1 MKLRGLLVAAV
12 ILVALSSVLY
22 WSNHRK
28 PTEDTAKAAVDTPP
42 KILLLNE
49 ADITGIAIHKKG
61 QADVVLAKSGGT
73 WRITAPKALEA
84 DPSSVSGVVS
94 TVSTLTAE
102 RLVDDKATDLAQ
114 YGLAD
119 PVLAVEVTSQ
129 DKTRKLLLGDTT
141 VNGSA
146 NYVALAGDP
155 RVFTIATYV
164 KSSLDKTAN
173 DLRDTRLMT
182 VDFDKATQIVLS
194 TLTPAKKQ
202 EITFARGKDSWQ
214 IVKPKPIRAD
224 GSQVDALIRSLREAK
239 LDPPSAEDQK
249 KNVAE
254 FSAGTPFATAKVTTA
269 AGTQELQVRKNKD
282 DYYAKSS
289 ILEGDFKIPSGIAEG
304 LSKSL
309 DDFRNKKLFDFGFL
323 DPDKVEIH
331 DGAKAYYLTKGSSD
345 WWGADGKKLDA
356 DSAQSVVD
364 KLRDLSSVK
373 FPDSDFAAPTIEIT
387 VVSRGNKVTE
397 KVSIAKSGVN
407 YIAKREREASLYEL
421 GAVAVEEMLKAA
433 AELKA
438 APEPAPATKKK

>member
-1 MKLRGLLVAAV
+1 MKTRGLIVSAV
-12 ILVALSSVLY
+12 ILAALSGVLY

-28 PTEDTAKAAVDTPP
+28 PTEDTAKAAVEAPP
-42 KILLLNE
+42 KILSLNE
-49 ADITGIAIHKKG
+49 ADITGIVIHKKG
-61 QADVVLAKSGGT
+61 QADVALAKSGGR
-73 WRITAPKALEA
+73 WRITAPGALEA
-84 DPSSVSGVVS
+84 DAASVSGVVS
-94 TVSTLTAE
+94 TVSSLTAE

-119 PVLAVEVTSQ
+119 PLLAVEVKAK
-129 DKTRKLLLGDTT
+129 DKTQKLSVGETT

-164 KSSLDKTAN
+164 KSSLDKTAT

-182 VDFDKATQIVLS
+182 VDFDKATQIELS
-194 TLTPAKKQ
+194 VLTPGKKQ
-202 EITFARGKDSWQ
+202 DITFARDKDSWQ
-214 IVKPKPIRAD
+214 ILKPKPIRAD
-224 GSQVDALIRSLREAK
+224 SSQVDALIRSLRDAK

-249 KNVAE
+249 KNAAA
-254 FSAGTPFATAKVTTA
+254 FSAGTPFATAKVA
-269 AGTQELQVRKNKD
+269 AATGTQELQVRKNKD

-289 ILEGDFKIPSGIAEG
+289 ILGGDFKIPGGIAEG
-304 LSKSL
+304 LNKSL

-331 DGAKAYYLTKGSSD
+331 DGAKAYYLTKGGSD
-345 WWGADGKKLDA
+345 WWGTDGKKLEA

-373 FPDSDFAAPTIEIT
+373 FPDAGFTAPSIEIT
-387 VVSRGNKVTE
+387 VVSKGNKVTE
-397 KVSIAKSGVN
+397 KVSVAKSGVN
-407 YIAKREREASLYEL
+407 YVAKREGEAGWYEL
-421 GAVAVEEMLKAA
+421 GAVAVDAMLKAA
-433 AELKA
+433 AEVKA

>member
-1 MKLRGLLVAAV
+1 MHPKGLLVAVVLLAALGGLV
-12 ILVALSSVLY
+12 WWSNKKEASASKGDTSTKILSIPDDQFQEIRIKKLTGETIALS
-22 WSNHRK
+22 R
-28 PTEDTAKAAVDTPP
+28 T
-42 KILLLNE
+42 
-49 ADITGIAIHKKG
+49 TGK
-61 QADVVLAKSGGT
+61 
-73 WRITAPKALEA
+73 WRILEPQALPA
-84 DPSSVSGVVS
+84 DQDAVSGMVS
-94 TVSTLTAE
+94 SLSTLNADKVVE
-102 RLVDDKATDLAQ
+102 EKATDLQ
-114 YGLAD
+114 PFGLHMPTLD
-119 PVLAVEVTSQ
+119 VQ
-129 DKTRKLLLGDTT
+129 IKRKDGKTDAILIGDDTPT
-141 VNGSA
+141 GSGA
-146 NYVALAGDP
+146 
-155 RVFTIATYV
+155 YV
-164 KSSLDKTAN
+164 KLPSDAKVYTMASYTKTSLDKRVD
-173 DLRDTRLMT
+173 DLRDKRLMT
-182 VDFDKATQIVLS
+182 FDQDKLS
-194 TLTPAKKQ
+194 RVELQAKGQ
-202 EITFARGKDSWQ
+202 TIEFGKNAANEWQ

-254 FSAGTPFATAKVTTA
+254 FSAGTPFATAKVTAA

-421 GAVAVEEMLKAA
+421 GAVAVEEIRF
-433 AELKA
+433 
-438 APEPAPATKKK
+438 